1 MFFNFFVQDLLRI
14 LEFNIVEFPIA
25 TILLKSVILQMIGY
39 INIENQRKKSIKD
52 DEIKESEENNEE
64 VRVELYH
71 KILFIDII

>member
-52 DEIKESEENNEE
+52 EEMKDSVENNEE